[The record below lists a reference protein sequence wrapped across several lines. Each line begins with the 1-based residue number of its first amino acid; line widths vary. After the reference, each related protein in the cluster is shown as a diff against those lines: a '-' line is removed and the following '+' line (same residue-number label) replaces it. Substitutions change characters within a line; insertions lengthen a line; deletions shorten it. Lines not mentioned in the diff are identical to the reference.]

1 MTVSNDATHATFIA
15 HELLDDPHGADADTL
30 AEDDEPTGDGEAA
43 ADEDPTA
50 QANPEVEPTPPGAHL
65 ASVLAEAV
73 AAHGWRV
80 AYRWTTPYGH
90 AFDCERTGARYDV
103 ELRLLDAE
111 AARWLVWAVPR
122 TGLLRR
128 LFKRPVADPAE
139 HALLLTHLDEILG
152 GDPRVSDLRWTR
164 EADAPTPAPAP

>member
-1 MTVSNDATHATFIA
+1 MNEPATHATFLA
-15 HELLDDPHGADADTL
+15 PDLLDEPRDGDAPADGAAAGD
-30 AEDDEPTGDGEAA
+30 ESGDDTGDD
-43 ADEDPTA
+43 ADEDA
-50 QANPEVEPTPPGAHL
+50 KGEVSEAEVVPPGARL
-65 ASVLAEAV
+65 ASALAEAMI
-73 AAHGWRV
+73 ARGWRV

-139 HALLLTHLDEILG
+139 HGLLLTHLDATLSA
-152 GDPRVSDLRWTR
+152 DARVSGLQWTA
-164 EADAPTPAPAP
+164 EADAPAPAHAP